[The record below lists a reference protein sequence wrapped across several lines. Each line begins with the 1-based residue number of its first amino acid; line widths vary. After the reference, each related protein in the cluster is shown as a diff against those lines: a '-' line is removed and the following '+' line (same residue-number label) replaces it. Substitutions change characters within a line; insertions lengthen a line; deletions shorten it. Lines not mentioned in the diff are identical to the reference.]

1 MFTYNDSVN
10 SMCGKWTI
18 IFRIFFFL
26 NSASCDKFNMKNI
39 NCKYCNKIYTWCWNF
54 LAFFLNSFVLFCF
67 MWQFNQSN
75 YKLQLKH
82 CKLYTWCCKFSGMLK
97 WNVLLPSGCW
107 HIEKQGGV
115 RQVHIWNPFLRTR
128 SQEEKTTTARHIVPV
143 AMITSCSWTHLRA
156 HDTISKKEVTDSG
169 TVPWNRL
176 Q

>member
-1 MFTYNDSVN
+1 
-10 SMCGKWTI
+10 
-18 IFRIFFFL
+18 
-26 NSASCDKFNMKNI
+26 
-39 NCKYCNKIYTWCWNF
+39 
-54 LAFFLNSFVLFCF
+54 

-156 HDTISKKEVTDSG
+156 HDTSSKKEVTDSS
-169 TVPWNRL
+169 TVPWNRQQICDL
-176 Q
+176 LPDTLTGIWYSSFQFANNILTLKPWTADLFI

>member
-1 MFTYNDSVN
+1 MKFTHDAE
-10 SMCGKWTI
+10 
-18 IFRIFFFL
+18 IFW
-26 NSASCDKFNMKNI
+26 
-39 NCKYCNKIYTWCWNF
+39 Y
-54 LAFFLNSFVLFCF
+54 FFLNSFVLFGF

-75 YKLQLKH
+75 YKLQLKN

-156 HDTISKKEVTDSG
+156 NDTISKKEVTDSG
-169 TVPWNRL
+169 KLCHETDYLKWFASWHSYRKLV